1 MSLEPE
7 GGPWSIYLLE
17 DGDELIDTH
26 NDIILKFSVGIEPK
40 TKRAIAAVP
49 ELLEELRNLLEY
61 MPYVPAYEIYRGPD
75 ETWDEAI
82 RAHEDVERVKSLLNR
97 IFEGDDAN

>member
-7 GGPWSIYLLE
+7 GGPWSIYPLE
-17 DGDELIDTH
+17 DGDELLDAH
-26 NDIILKFSVGIEPK
+26 NDILLKFSVDVEPK

-49 ELLEELRNLLEY
+49 ELLEELRDLLCY
-61 MPYVPAYEIYRGPD
+61 MPYVPAYDSYGGPD

-82 RAHEDVERVKSLLNR
+82 RAHEDVERVKALLKR
-97 IFEGDDAN
+97 IYCEE